1 MERGWE
7 RAWLTMDAELGREAV
22 FPILVQSALTVTVEP
37 LQSPRADRKSVPSL
51 QPQVCSPIM
60 WQGRV

>member
-7 RAWLTMDAELGREAV
+7 RAWLTVDAELGREAV

-37 LQSPRADRKSVPSL
+37 LQSP
-51 QPQVCSPIM
+51 
-60 WQGRV
+60 